1 MSREF
6 IPGTADSMHAYTTQ
20 RRVDNYTSFLGD
32 VESLRETIRGLDN
45 VLVYSISKTIRL
57 DMRSTLQF
65 KNVEVL
71 SYSGEQHNKRRKRND
86 HSVSN
91 ALNLLVSRPGLS
103 GRLNLS
109 YWTLQQRYDI
119 DVGETSLPFSKRT
132 GFVTPN
138 NERGRLSLLAAAGVR
153 ASRSDSLYAYFS
165 VNRYQYDT
173 PDTNN
178 FDDRDELRINTRVK
192 AVHRFSPHLSAELIA
207 GANLY
212 HMVYIF
218 GERSADNNWNRIFL
232 LRPLLDFRPAGA
244 IRFSQAFEV
253 LANYVDYDFEEPE
266 VSTRSFVFRKFA
278 LEDSLRW
285 NLSPRTELSLDYRLQ
300 LEENGQLSWEAWTER
315 ILVSRRSQWFHFLW
329 AYTRGTALRL
339 VPGFTLYK
347 REEWRHQTDAFGVE
361 RKSRSN
367 TYLSYGPV
375 LRLSLSLFSR
385 LDLLFEGIRYAVHPA
400 EGRRYFVNN
409 LEFMMHWRF

>member
-1 MSREF
+1 
-6 IPGTADSMHAYTTQ
+6 
-20 RRVDNYTSFLGD
+20 
-32 VESLRETIRGLDN
+32 
-45 VLVYSISKTIRL
+45 
-57 DMRSTLQF
+57 
-65 KNVEVL
+65 
-71 SYSGEQHNKRRKRND
+71 
-86 HSVSN
+86 
-91 ALNLLVSRPGLS
+91 
-103 GRLNLS
+103 
-109 YWTLQQRYDI
+109 
-119 DVGETSLPFSKRT
+119 
-132 GFVTPN
+132 
-138 NERGRLSLLAAAGVR
+138 
-153 ASRSDSLYAYFS
+153 
-165 VNRYQYDT
+165 
-173 PDTNN
+173 
-178 FDDRDELRINTRVK
+178 
-192 AVHRFSPHLSAELIA
+192 
-207 GANLY
+207 
-212 HMVYIF
+212 MVYIF

-232 LRPLLDFRPAGA
+232 LRPSLDFRPSGA

-278 LEDSLRW
+278 LEDSLCW
-285 NLSPRTELSLDYRLQ
+285 HLSRRTELSLDYRLQ

-329 AYTRGTALRL
+329 AYTRGPALRL

-347 REEWRHQTDAFGVE
+347 REEWRHQIDAFGVE
-361 RKSRSN
+361 RKTRSN